1 MSQQINLYEA
11 RLRPR
16 CDVASARNLAL
27 AAALLL
33 VLMTALASWLAN
45 DARRKSEAVEA
56 SQKQV
61 LAAQE
66 KLTVLSKK
74 VAERAVSPALA
85 AEIAAAKAALAAS
98 HEVMAILD
106 SGDLG
111 NRTGFSAL
119 MSGFSRQTQPDL
131 WLTGFVVSRGGD
143 EIEIRGRLLDPAK
156 LPVYVQR
163 LSSEPVFQ
171 GRRFDALEM
180 RDVEPEA
187 QKTASPAVASVEK
200 TVAPDANAGNASV
213 AQLPRYVEFVL
224 RSAHVSTV
232 GEGRAP

>member
-27 AAALLL
+27 AAVLLL

-45 DARRKSEAVEA
+45 EARRKSEALEA

-66 KLTVLSKK
+66 KLTALSKK
-74 VAERAVSPALA
+74 VAERTVSPALA
-85 AEIAAAKAALAAS
+85 AEIAAAKATLAAS
-98 HEVMAILD
+98 HEVMVVLN

-119 MSGFSRQTQPDL
+119 MSGFSRQAQPDL
-131 WLTGFVVSRGGD
+131 WLTGFAVSRGGD

-171 GRRFDALEM
+171 GRRFAALDM
-180 RDVEPEA
+180 RDVEPEEP
-187 QKTASPAVASVEK
+187 KTASPAAALAEK
-200 TVAPDANAGNASV
+200 AVAPIDSAGKASV
-213 AQLPRYVEFVL
+213 AQLSRYVEFVL
-224 RSAHVSTV
+224 RSAHAGAV